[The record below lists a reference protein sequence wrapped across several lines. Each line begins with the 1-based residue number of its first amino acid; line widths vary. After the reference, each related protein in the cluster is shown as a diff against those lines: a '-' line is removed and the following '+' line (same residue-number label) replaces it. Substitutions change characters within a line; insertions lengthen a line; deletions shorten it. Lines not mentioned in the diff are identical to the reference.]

1 MKIRDFLV
9 LGLVLLVFT
18 TYAGVL
24 LWSIWPIEEISVAK
38 SGVFGDSFGV
48 LNALFSG
55 LAFGGL
61 LITVLYQ
68 REDLGLTK
76 EELKLTRDEIKAQHL
91 ETTFFHMLRLHQ
103 DVVTGIDLQRQT
115 NKGQQET
122 KGRDCFRVFRHRLE
136 WPYEEEKKE
145 NPTGDERSFVTKA
158 YDSLWEQS
166 QSDLGHY
173 FRGLYNVFRYLSE
186 HDFNDKKQYGNI
198 ARALLSDYELVVL
211 FYNCLSERGKNFTR
225 YAKEFAIFDNLD
237 LSLLLNKEHV
247 RFLDR
252 EAFGNNAEALTLHST
267 GPAQTVA
274 QAD

>member
-9 LGLVLLVFT
+9 LGLVLLIFAT
-18 TYAGVL
+18 FAGAL

-38 SGVFGDSFGV
+38 SGVFGDSFGA

-76 EELKLTRDEIKAQHL
+76 QELKLTREEIKAQHL

-115 NKGQQET
+115 KGGQQET
-122 KGRDCFRVFRHRLE
+122 RGRDCFRVFSNRLGWAYDE
-136 WPYEEEKKE
+136 DRKA
-145 NPTGDERSFVTKA
+145 NPTGTERAFVAKA
-158 YDSLWEQS
+158 YDALWEQS

-173 FRGLYNVFRYLSE
+173 FRGLYNVFKYLSE
-186 HDFNDKKQYGNI
+186 HDFSDKKQYGNI
-198 ARALLSDYELVVL
+198 ARAQLSDFELVVL
-211 FYNCLSERGKNFTR
+211 FYNCLSERGKNFIG

-247 RFLDR
+247 RFIDR

-267 GPAQTVA
+267 GPAQEAA
-274 QAD
+274 QAG

>member
-1 MKIRDFLV
+1 MKVRDFLV
-9 LGLVLLVFT
+9 LGLVLLVFA
-18 TYAGVL
+18 TYAGIL
-24 LWSIWPIEEISVAK
+24 IWSIWPIEDISVAK

-76 EELKLTRDEIKAQHL
+76 EELKLTREEIKAQHL

-122 KGRDCFRVFRHRLE
+122 KGRDCFRVFRHRLD
-136 WPYEEEKKE
+136 WPYQEEKKNAPNGE
-145 NPTGDERSFVTKA
+145 ERAFVTTA
-158 YDSLWEQS
+158 YNSLWEQS

-173 FRGLYNVFRYLSE
+173 YRGLYNVFKYLSE
-186 HDFNDKKQYGNI
+186 HDFTDKKQYGNI
-198 ARALLSDYELVVL
+198 ARAQLSDYELVIL
-211 FYNCLSERGKNFTR
+211 FYNCLSERGRNFIR

-237 LSLLLNKEHV
+237 ISLLLHNDHV
-247 RFLDR
+247 RFLDP
-252 EAFGNNAEALTLHST
+252 EAFGDNTEALTLHSSR
-267 GPAQTVA
+267 PAQKATQVG
-274 QAD
+274 

>member
-1 MKIRDFLV
+1 MKIRDILI
-9 LGLVLLVFT
+9 LALVLLVFA

-24 LWSIWPIEEISVAK
+24 LWSIWPIKEISVAK

-103 DVVTGIDLQRQT
+103 DVVTSIDLQRQT

-122 KGRDCFRVFRHRLE
+122 RGRDCFRVFRTRLKL
-136 WPYEEEKKE
+136 PYEEDKKATP
-145 NPTGDERSFVTKA
+145 NGNERAVITKA

-186 HDFNDKKQYGNI
+186 HDFNDRKQYGNI
-198 ARALLSDYELVVL
+198 ARAQLSDFELVVL
-211 FYNCLSERGKNFTR
+211 FYNCLSERGKNFIR

-252 EAFGNNAEALTLHST
+252 EAFGNNVEALTLHST
-267 GPAQTVA
+267 GPAQKAA
-274 QAD
+274 QAS